1 MPVKKFISSQSQYE
15 EMASYSRAVVVGDEV
30 LVSGTTGFDY
40 RTMQIAETAADQTEQ
55 CFINIAAAL
64 QQAGCSLDDV
74 VRVRYIVAERDDF
87 EQCLPVIRRYMQ
99 SARPAATMLVAGL
112 LDKRMKIEI
121 EVTARHG
128 YST

>member
-1 MPVKKFISSQSQYE
+1 MTDKQLISSHSE
-15 EMASYSRAVVVGDEV
+15 FEATASYSRAVVSGDDV

-40 RTMQIAETAADQTEQ
+40 TTMQIAEAAADQAEQ

-99 SARPAATMLVAGL
+99 TVRPAATMLVAGL
-112 LDKRMKIEI
+112 LDQRMKIEI
-121 EVTARHG
+121 EVTARRKPA
-128 YST
+128 